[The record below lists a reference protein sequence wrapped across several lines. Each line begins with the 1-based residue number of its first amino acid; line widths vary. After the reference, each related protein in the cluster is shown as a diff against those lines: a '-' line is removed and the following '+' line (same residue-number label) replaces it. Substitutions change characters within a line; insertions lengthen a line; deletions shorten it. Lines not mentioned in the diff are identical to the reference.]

1 MTLRQDAIEIW
12 TAGVRAADSAAA
24 VRRQIACDA
33 EALTIAGCR
42 IPLSELGRLE
52 VVGAGKAGA
61 GMAAGFEQALHG
73 TPVFERLS
81 GWVNVPDNCNRPL
94 QRIHLHAARPAG
106 RNEPTPAVL
115 QGTQEILDRVGALGP
130 RDVCVMLLSGGGS
143 ALLCR
148 PVPEITLEDKLL
160 VTRLLSGCGAPIQE
174 LNLVRTQL
182 SQVKGG
188 RLAAACRSGL
198 LVTLVI
204 SDVIGD
210 PPEIIGSGPTW
221 PVSARRQAAL
231 QVLESR
237 GLLDR
242 IPLRVKEFLQGSP
255 EASVQITSQQVYR
268 MVASNTESLAA
279 AADRAREL
287 GYITVPPLQNLQGEA
302 SVEGARFMKS
312 LMEAGRDAG
321 VADAAAKGI
330 CLLAGGE
337 TTVNVA
343 SAGSDVGQGGRNQ
356 EFVLAAA
363 VAMPDPT
370 AWSGMVLLSGGTD
383 GEDGPTGAAGAVCD
397 AEILR
402 EITGQ
407 GLQATEFL
415 RRHDAWTLFHK
426 VQGLVVTGPTDT
438 NVMDLA
444 VGLAGRK

>member
-12 TAGVRAADSAAA
+12 TAGVQAADSEAA
-24 VRRQIACDA
+24 VRRQIVCDA

-81 GWVNVPDNCNRPL
+81 GWVNVPDNCSRPL

-115 QGTQEILDRVGALGP
+115 QGTQEILDRVGALGQ

-160 VTRLLSGCGAPIQE
+160 VTRLLSGGGAPIQE

-182 SQVKGG
+182 SLVKGG
-188 RLAAACRSGL
+188 RLAAACRAGL

-210 PPEIIGSGPTW
+210 PLESIGSGPTW
-221 PVSARRQAAL
+221 PVEVRRDAAL
-231 QVLESR
+231 EVLERR
-237 GLLDR
+237 GLLQQL
-242 IPLRVKEFLQGSP
+242 PARVTEFLRGAA
-255 EASVQITSQQVYR
+255 EASGEVTARLVHRI
-268 MVASNTESLAA
+268 VASNTESLAA
-279 AADRAREL
+279 AAARAREL
-287 GYITVPPLQNLQGEA
+287 GYVPVTRPENLRGEA
-302 SVEGARFMKS
+302 AVEGRRFLQLLTEARQDLVTS
-312 LMEAGRDAG
+312 NAGT
-321 VADAAAKGI
+321 KGI

-343 SAGSDVGQGGRNQ
+343 SAGSDVGKGGRNQ

-363 VAMPDPT
+363 VAMPDPD
-370 AWSGMVLLSGGTD
+370 AWRGIVVLSGGTD
-383 GEDGPTGAAGAVCD
+383 GEDGPTEAAGAVCD
-397 AEILR
+397 AEVLR
-402 EITGQ
+402 ATEQ
-407 GLQATEFL
+407 RGLRTAEFL
-415 RRHDAWTLFHK
+415 RRHDAWTCLRET
-426 VQGLVVTGPTDT
+426 QGLIITGPTHT

-444 VGLAGRK
+444 VGLVERE